1 MRKNENSGKTTNFI
15 DELDAIH
22 APDALVARTLK
33 AMREE
38 NDRAGA
44 AEGIEGAQ
52 SGAADGERAQQRAVA
67 GKR

>member
-1 MRKNENSGKTTNFI
+1 MRKNENSEKTTNFI

-22 APDALVARTLK
+22 APDDLVARTLK

-44 AEGIEGAQ
+44 AEGVE
-52 SGAADGERAQQRAVA
+52 GAADGERARQRAAA

>member
-1 MRKNENSGKTTNFI
+1 MRRNEHSEKTTNFI

-44 AEGIEGAQ
+44 AEG
-52 SGAADGERAQQRAVA
+52 ERAPLKALSLIHI
-67 GKR
+67 

>member
-1 MRKNENSGKTTNFI
+1 MRRNEHSEKTTNFI

-44 AEGIEGAQ
+44 KGVE
-52 SGAADGERAQQRAVA
+52 GAADGERARQRAAA

>member
-44 AEGIEGAQ
+44 EEGGE
-52 SGAADGERAQQRAVA
+52 GAADGERARQRAAA

>member
-1 MRKNENSGKTTNFI
+1 MRRNEHSEKTTNFI

-44 AEGIEGAQ
+44 AGGE
-52 SGAADGERAQQRAVA
+52 GAADGERARQRAAA

>member
-1 MRKNENSGKTTNFI
+1 MRKNENSGKSTNFI

-22 APDALVARTLK
+22 APDDLVARTLK

-44 AEGIEGAQ
+44 AEGVE
-52 SGAADGERAQQRAVA
+52 GAADGKRAQQRAVA

>member
-1 MRKNENSGKTTNFI
+1 MRRNEHSEKTTNFI

-44 AEGIEGAQ
+44 KGGE
-52 SGAADGERAQQRAVA
+52 GAADGERARQRAAA